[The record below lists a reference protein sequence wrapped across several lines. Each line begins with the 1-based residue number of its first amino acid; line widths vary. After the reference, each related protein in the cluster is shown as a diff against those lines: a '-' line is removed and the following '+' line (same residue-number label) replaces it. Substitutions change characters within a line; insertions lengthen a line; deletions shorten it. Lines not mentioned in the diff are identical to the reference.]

1 MVNPVKGFPIQK
13 GFNQLLE
20 PFLYLLKN
28 KSSRHHCASTFSGNN
43 MLKLETSTDLAKRL
57 DLSTDPEILGF
68 SLWYEK
74 GEKKGFIHKFKFK
87 FDTTNADRNSFAFSA
102 LKAPTAKTAPE
113 SYMYDLDT
121 AIMIQGVFKWFTEVT
136 PQLHYVYSVENKGKT
151 QLGTALV
158 QKILS

>member
-1 MVNPVKGFPIQK
+1 
-13 GFNQLLE
+13 
-20 PFLYLLKN
+20 
-28 KSSRHHCASTFSGNN
+28 
-43 MLKLETSTDLAKRL
+43 MLKLETPSDLAQRL
-57 DLSTDPEILGF
+57 ELSSEPEILGY

-74 GEKKGFIHKFKFK
+74 GDKAGFVQKFKFK
-87 FDTTNADRNSFAFSA
+87 FDSTNGDRNSFAFNV
-102 LKAPTAKTAPE
+102 LKAPTAKTTPD
-113 SYMYDLDT
+113 SYIFDLDT

>member
-1 MVNPVKGFPIQK
+1 M
-13 GFNQLLE
+13 LE
-20 PFLYLLKN
+20 PFLYLLNN
-28 KSSRHHCASTFSGNN
+28 KSYPHHYASTFSGNN
-43 MLKLETSTDLAKRL
+43 MLKIETPTDLAKRL
-57 DLSTDPEILGF
+57 GLSNDPEILGF

-87 FDTTNADRNSFAFSA
+87 FDTINGDRNSFAFSA

-113 SYMYDLDT
+113 SYIYDLDT

-136 PQLHYVYSVENKGKT
+136 PQLHYVYSIEKNGKT